1 MKKILLFIPCF
12 NCQKQIIRVLN
23 SLNDKIID
31 SFQEIL
37 IIDNRSND
45 NTRKVIKEFLE
56 KHKKKYLFK
65 LLLNNENYS
74 FGGSHKVAI
83 NYAKENKFSHILVL
97 HGDDQANINDIIDQ
111 NLNNNLYLDC
121 FMGSRFL
128 KNSKAETYSNFKKF
142 GNIIFNFSFS
152 LFSKKKIY
160 DLGSGLYIIKVSV
173 FEDSKYINFPDNLTF
188 NYYLTLYISKNNFN
202 LKYFPISWRE
212 EDQVSNVKI
221 IRQTLELLKILYLFI
236 FNYKKLFSRINKRK
250 LFPYEEIKL

>member
-23 SLNDKIID
+23 SLNDRIID

-111 NLNNNLYLDC
+111 NLNNNLY
-121 FMGSRFL
+121 F
-128 KNSKAETYSNFKKF
+128 
-142 GNIIFNFSFS
+142 
-152 LFSKKKIY
+152 
-160 DLGSGLYIIKVSV
+160 
-173 FEDSKYINFPDNLTF
+173 
-188 NYYLTLYISKNNFN
+188 
-202 LKYFPISWRE
+202 
-212 EDQVSNVKI
+212 
-221 IRQTLELLKILYLFI
+221 
-236 FNYKKLFSRINKRK
+236 
-250 LFPYEEIKL
+250 